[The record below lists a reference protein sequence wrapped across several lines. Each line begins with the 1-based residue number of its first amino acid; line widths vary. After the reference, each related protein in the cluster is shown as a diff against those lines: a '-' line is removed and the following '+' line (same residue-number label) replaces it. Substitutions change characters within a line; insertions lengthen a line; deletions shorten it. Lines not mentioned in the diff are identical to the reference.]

1 MDHLDHI
8 MKIYL
13 AHLIM
18 SMAPDAIIPVH
29 HTYVEFD
36 VYRPFQ
42 LKLILIM
49 EACFGILA
57 SKIIWYIIKYLTDLF
72 LLPFSIM

>member
-8 MKIYL
+8 MKIKL
-13 AHLIM
+13 ARLTM
-18 SMAPDAIIPVH
+18 SIAPDAIIPVH

-42 LKLILIM
+42 LKLM